1 MKKSFSQKQVS
12 SICGRYL
19 LAAGLFFIGLLA
31 FLAIGVSTGHGA
43 SPPLRAYHLTD
54 LGVLPAKKA
63 SISIPAAIN
72 DQGQVAGT
80 SGMSGVDES
89 AFLYDPKNN
98 KGMLEDLARNYGG
111 ISHGYG
117 INGAGHVVGDL
128 TFDTSEPVSHAALF
142 VRYGKIIDLGT
153 LEGTVSSKATGINA
167 SGLVVGF
174 CVGNSDGSM
183 TRGFLWNP
191 SMGMIDIG
199 TLGGAWAQAFGIND
213 SGLVTGTSQVAESSR
228 DGVTHAFIY
237 NPFSMSIR
245 NMIDLGTLGGSESV
259 GTAINANN
267 HVVGYSTLIPANDR
281 RVHAFLYDGMKMRD
295 LGSLE
300 TWMAADQSYALGV
313 NILDQVV
320 GYAYVLAGRDVA
332 DPDPPVRQAAFIYTK
347 GEMMN
352 LNGLIEP
359 VAAKSYWLRSATGIN
374 SQGQIVAIAEDLS
387 TTELHAVLLTP

>member
-1 MKKSFSQKQVS
+1 
-12 SICGRYL
+12 
-19 LAAGLFFIGLLA
+19 
-31 FLAIGVSTGHGA
+31 
-43 SPPLRAYHLTD
+43 
-54 LGVLPAKKA
+54 
-63 SISIPAAIN
+63 
-72 DQGQVAGT
+72 
-80 SGMSGVDES
+80 
-89 AFLYDPKNN
+89 
-98 KGMLEDLARNYGG
+98 
-111 ISHGYG
+111 
-117 INGAGHVVGDL
+117 
-128 TFDTSEPVSHAALF
+128 
-142 VRYGKIIDLGT
+142 
-153 LEGTVSSKATGINA
+153 
-167 SGLVVGF
+167 
-174 CVGNSDGSM
+174 M

-245 NMIDLGTLGGSESV
+245 NMIDLGTLGGTESV